1 MSRKMALTM
10 IETLAVIILL
20 ALLIVL
26 LTSRI
31 GGSLEKPKDLG
42 VMRDIE
48 QYKYSANILT
58 NLKEDFTSENL
69 NKHISSELKITET
82 NLSNVKN
89 PYKRHYQIEIADK
102 DNFTVKSLKNSVTG
116 GQIIKTFKFSKTSG
130 KLVVTESSSNDKV
143 NAVIEMTPDQGILIG
158 TSITWSA
165 SISEGVITE
174 EEWVGKEDSYSEEG
188 LKKVKLR
195 VKDDKGK
202 WTDWVEKEFYV
213 LENVGVK
220 QIVAGA
226 QHTLA
231 ILEDGTVKAWGA
243 NNRGQLGDGTF
254 EDKSTPIT
262 VSGITNAVQ
271 VVSGSN
277 TSAVLL
283 EDGTVKAWGYNYY
296 GQVGNGTIKNN
307 INSPVTVV
315 GLNNVIQIDAGMA
328 HMVALLEDGT
338 VKAWGNNVD
347 GEFGDGTDVSKSTPT
362 PIPGLT
368 NVKQIIAGDIQTV
381 ALLEDGTVMSWGSRA
396 MESLGYETTVDV
408 LSPIIVSGLSNVKQI
423 AIGLWHTLALL
434 EDGTVK
440 AWGFNED
447 GELGDGTVVN
457 KITPVTIPG
466 LSNVKQVDAGD
477 YHSAALLNDGTVKTW
492 GYNAYGQLGD
502 GTDVDRLTP
511 VEVPGLSGVKQ
522 ISIGEYHSTA
532 LLNDKTVVT
541 WGCNEGGQL
550 GNGTKEDSLTPVTTV
565 KLN

>member
-102 DNFTVKSLKNSVTG
+102 DNFTVKSLKNSVTE
-116 GQIIKTFKFSKTSG
+116 GQVIKTFKFSKTSG
-130 KLVVTESSSNDKV
+130 KLVVTESSSNGKV

-243 NNRGQLGDGTF
+243 NDRGQLGDGTF

-315 GLNNVIQIDAGMA
+315 GLNNVIQIDAGMS

-381 ALLEDGTVMSWGSRA
+381 ALLEDGTVMSWGSSA